1 MNKLAVPDSTSITR
15 QRLSNGLIVL
25 VHENHT
31 NPSVVV
37 SGYLRGGSLLETPA
51 QSGLASFTASMLRRG
66 TANRSFAEINETLEA
81 VGASFGV
88 GSGRHITDFNG
99 KCLREDLPLLLDIMT
114 DILRHPVFPEE
125 HVEKVRGQILTGLQ
139 ERDNDTRSMAS
150 LTFRQLL
157 YGADHPYGRS
167 LSGERET
174 VLGLTRQDMLDFYH
188 RTYSPTD
195 GALVVV
201 GDVQTD
207 SLLAQLD
214 QLLGDWARP
223 TVSAA
228 LPPVAAPNGIV
239 QRSVAIAGKTQ
250 TDIVLGWLGPERSD
264 PDYYAVALAN
274 TILGRFGMMGR
285 LGENVREKQGLAYY
299 AYSAVESGEGPGS
312 WMAVAGVNPA
322 NVERTISSVLEEI
335 VRLRDELI
343 PEEELADSQAFMTG
357 ILPLRLET
365 NQGVA
370 DTISDMERF
379 NLGLD
384 FLNHYPTFIKQ
395 LTAAQLQAAVHRF
408 LDPANYALGV
418 AGPPA
423 AA

>member
-66 TANRSFAEINETLEA
+66 TANRSFADINETLEA

-114 DILRHPVFPEE
+114 DILRHPTFPEE

-174 VLGLTRQDMLDFYH
+174 VLGLTRQNMLDFYH
-188 RTYSPTD
+188 RTYSPAD
-195 GALVVV
+195 GALVIV

-207 SLLAQLD
+207 SLLAQLE
-214 QLLGDWARP
+214 QLLGNWERP

-239 QRSVAIAGKTQ
+239 ERRVAIAGKTQ
-250 TDIVLGWLGPERSD
+250 TDIVLGWLGPERND
-264 PDYYAVALAN
+264 PDYYAAALAN

-299 AYSAVESGEGPGS
+299 AYSAVESGEGPGA

-343 PEEELADSQAFMTG
+343 PEDELADSQAFMTG

-384 FLNHYPTFIKQ
+384 FLDHYPTFIKE

-408 LDPANYALGV
+408 LDPANYALGI

>member
-250 TDIVLGWLGPERSD
+250 TDIVLGWLGPERND
-264 PDYYAVALAN
+264 PDYYAASLAN

-335 VRLRDELI
+335 VRMRDELI
-343 PEEELADSQAFMTG
+343 PEDELADSQAFMTG

-384 FLNHYPTFIKQ
+384 FLNHYPTFIKE
-395 LTAAQLQAAVHRF
+395 LTSAQLQAAVHRF

>member
-15 QRLSNGLIVL
+15 RRLSNGLIVL

-37 SGYLRGGSLLETPA
+37 SGYLRGGSLLETAA

-66 TANRSFAEINETLEA
+66 TAHRSFADINETLEA

-99 KCLREDLPLLLDIMT
+99 KCLREDLPLLLEMMT
-114 DILRHPVFPEE
+114 DILRHPIFPEE

-150 LTFRQLL
+150 LAFRQLL

-167 LSGERET
+167 LAGERET
-174 VLGLTRQDMLDFYH
+174 VTGLTRQDMLDFYH
-188 RTYSPTD
+188 RTYSPAD

-207 SLLAQLD
+207 SLLAQLEP
-214 QLLGDWARP
+214 LLGDWERP

-250 TDIVLGWLGPERSD
+250 TDIVLGWLGPERND

-312 WMAVAGVNPA
+312 WMAVAGVNPE

-343 PEEELADSQAFMTG
+343 PEDELADSQAFMTG

-384 FLNHYPTFIKQ
+384 FLKHYPTFIKQ
-395 LTAAQLQAAVHRF
+395 LTAAQLQAAVRRF
-408 LDPANYALGV
+408 LDPASYALGI

>member
-114 DILRHPVFPEE
+114 DILRHPTFPEE

-174 VLGLTRQDMLDFYH
+174 VLGLTRQNMLDFYH
-188 RTYSPTD
+188 RTYSPAD
-195 GALVVV
+195 GALVIV
-201 GDVQTD
+201 GDC
-207 SLLAQLD
+207 LLYTSPSPRD
-214 QLLGDWARP
+214 RTRSRMP
-223 TVSAA
+223 SSA
-228 LPPVAAPNGIV
+228 
-239 QRSVAIAGKTQ
+239 
-250 TDIVLGWLGPERSD
+250 
-264 PDYYAVALAN
+264 
-274 TILGRFGMMGR
+274 
-285 LGENVREKQGLAYY
+285 
-299 AYSAVESGEGPGS
+299 
-312 WMAVAGVNPA
+312 
-322 NVERTISSVLEEI
+322 
-335 VRLRDELI
+335 
-343 PEEELADSQAFMTG
+343 
-357 ILPLRLET
+357 
-365 NQGVA
+365 
-370 DTISDMERF
+370 
-379 NLGLD
+379 
-384 FLNHYPTFIKQ
+384 
-395 LTAAQLQAAVHRF
+395 
-408 LDPANYALGV
+408 
-418 AGPPA
+418 
-423 AA
+423 

>member
-66 TANRSFAEINETLEA
+66 TANRSFADINETLEA

-114 DILRHPVFPEE
+114 DILRHPTFPEE

-174 VLGLTRQDMLDFYH
+174 VLGLTRQNMLDFYH
-188 RTYSPTD
+188 RTYSPAD
-195 GALVVV
+195 GALVIV

-207 SLLAQLD
+207 SLLAQLE
-214 QLLGDWARP
+214 QLLGNWERP

-239 QRSVAIAGKTQ
+239 ERRVAIAGKTQ
-250 TDIVLGWLGPERSD
+250 TDIVLGWLGPERND
-264 PDYYAVALAN
+264 PDYYAAALAN

-343 PEEELADSQAFMTG
+343 PEDELADSQAFMTG

-384 FLNHYPTFIKQ
+384 FLDHYPTFIKE

-408 LDPANYALGV
+408 LDPANYALGI